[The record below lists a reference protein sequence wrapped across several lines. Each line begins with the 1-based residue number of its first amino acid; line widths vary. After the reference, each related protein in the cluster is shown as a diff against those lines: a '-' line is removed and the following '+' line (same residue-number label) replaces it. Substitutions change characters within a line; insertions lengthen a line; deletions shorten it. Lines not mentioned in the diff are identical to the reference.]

1 MPKTPTPATGSV
13 CGKRVEQGAIA
24 YRCTLPQGHEFR
36 DQEPC
41 YAVEVDRSVRV
52 WRRWADEQEAKAKAV
67 KAEAQSAPFDQE
79 KSGASFASVTEQ
91 AASRAASLMDELVE
105 SGAIVL
111 ADPPQSTMETPS
123 EAAQQIRTIA
133 AKAEQIVAKDP
144 SLTPTLALWLATE
157 QITRKDRA
165 E

>member
-1 MPKTPTPATGSV
+1 MPKIPAPATGSV

-24 YRCTLPQGHEFR
+24 YQCTLSQGHEFR
-36 DQEPC
+36 DAEPC

-52 WRRWADEQEAKAKAV
+52 WRRWADEQEAKAKAA
-67 KAEAQSAPFDQE
+67 KAEAKAAPFDQE
-79 KSGASFASVTEQ
+79 RFNASVAAQSASFA
-91 AASRAASLMDELVE
+91 DELTGSSALVW
-105 SGAIVL
+105 
-111 ADPPQSTMETPS
+111 ADPPLDLIETPS

-133 AKAEQIVAKDP
+133 AKAEKIVAKDP

>member
-1 MPKTPTPATGSV
+1 MPKTPAPTTGSV

-24 YRCTLPQGHEFR
+24 YQCTLPQGHEFR

-52 WRRWADEQEAKAKAV
+52 WRRWADEQEAKAKA
-67 KAEAQSAPFDQE
+67 AEAEAKATPFDQE
-79 KSGASFASVTEQ
+79 RFNASVASV
-91 AASRAASLMDELVE
+91 AAQSASLMDELTE
-105 SGAIVL
+105 SSAIVL
-111 ADPPQSTMETPS
+111 ADPPQNTIEAPS
-123 EAAQQIRTIA
+123 EAAQQIRRIA
-133 AKAEQIVAKDP
+133 AKAEKIVAKDP